1 MSHPH
6 VLLRNRAEH
15 GQRQIEPVLV
25 CVEHRMIDLLAPL
38 KPVLFEPQRMRV
50 ITCTPPMVYGV
61 GGPSP
66 RIRMRRVDQLG
77 GRRMQT
83 DRYQPIG

>member
-1 MSHPH
+1 VSYQII
-6 VLLRNRAEH
+6 LRNLPER

-25 CVEHRMIDLLAPL
+25 NYEIARVDAAAQFAPVRFA
-38 KPVLFEPQRMRV
+38 PRLFQAVR
-50 ITCTPPMVYGV
+50 CTRPMVYGV
-61 GGPSP
+61 GGVSP